1 MSEQD
6 EVANV
11 ADEQGGEET
20 AVSASDGAQ
29 GVPAERD
36 PQLDDVVASEEDAI
50 IIKTVEDGDRDISH
64 SPDQEG
70 GLAHV
75 AGSELGEKAAME
87 ETSVLVQQPLSDE
100 GAGDGKEGATSSE
113 QGLRYANPYGTFIT
127 GIDVNSEVWYVYLC
141 VPIKMF
147 HYV

>member
-1 MSEQD
+1 M
-6 EVANV
+6 
-11 ADEQGGEET
+11 
-20 AVSASDGAQ
+20 
-29 GVPAERD
+29 
-36 PQLDDVVASEEDAI
+36 
-50 IIKTVEDGDRDISH
+50 
-64 SPDQEG
+64 
-70 GLAHV
+70 
-75 AGSELGEKAAME
+75 AGSELGEKVAME

-127 GIDVNSEVWYVYLC
+127 GIDVNSEVCYVYMC